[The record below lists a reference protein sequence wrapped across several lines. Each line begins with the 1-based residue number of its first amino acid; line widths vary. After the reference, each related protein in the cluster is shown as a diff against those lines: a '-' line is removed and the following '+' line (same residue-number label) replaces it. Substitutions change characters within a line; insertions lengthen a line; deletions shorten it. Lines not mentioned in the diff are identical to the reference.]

1 MLAISTIIVSVL
13 SLVPLLSMGSL
24 GSLVSPSCQAGL
36 SQPSSRLPPPKSLDM
51 PLGEALA
58 KRRSVRSF
66 DPGRRPSAENVSA
79 LLWAASGITRP
90 EPEHPQG
97 GKRTAPSA
105 FGAGSVEVFVASA
118 DGWFLYD
125 PKAHAL
131 ERRGSE
137 DLRATLAGADW
148 ARGAPVIF
156 VFVAD
161 LERYPERVPAEE
173 RRIYAYADG
182 AAAGENLY
190 LAATALGLGTV
201 LTMAPAREVSAALGL
216 RESELPTYVFPVG
229 CPSEESGATSPP
241 R

>member
-1 MLAISTIIVSVL
+1 MLAISTIVAIFIAFL
-13 SLVPLLSMGSL
+13 SFAF
-24 GSLVSPSCQAGL
+24 PSRTAEL
-36 SQPSSRLPPPKSLDM
+36 PEPPARLPSAKGLDM

-66 DPGRRPSAENVSA
+66 DPGRSLSAERISA

-90 EPEHPQG
+90 EPEHPRG

-105 FGAGSVEVFVASA
+105 FGSGSVEIFVASA
-118 DGWFLYD
+118 DGSFLYD

-137 DLRATLAGADW
+137 DLRAKLAGADW
-148 ARGAPVIF
+148 ARAAPVIF

-161 LERYPERVPAEE
+161 LDRYPERVPADE

-201 LTMAPAREVSAALGL
+201 LTMAPAREVSVALGL
-216 RESELPTYVFPVG
+216 RESELPTYVFPAG
-229 CPSEESGATSPP
+229 YPSEEGEARSAP